1 MIIILI
7 TDLYSSQNIQ
17 TDTVNILK
25 RDWGWRLSEKN
36 VQIVRI
42 DTSSLQFVSNTIPEQ
57 EDRQIDEQTD
67 TQTSRDSKVRTTH
80 MIAR

>member
-36 VQIVRI
+36 VQIVQI
-42 DTSSLQFVSNTIPEQ
+42 YTSSLQFVSNTIPEQ